1 MGFAAYCRN
10 RLKSADPKFR
20 NDQIYIF
27 FLLLVKEL
35 MELKNCKS
43 TYLRQARNTP
53 GLTVA
58 GMTNMR
64 YQSLERYSRSFSVF
78 KKMRGTSMYYEAAKK
93 NLMATLRQKGA
104 PTLFITLSS
113 AEYQW
118 DGLLKSVYE
127 TVHRKPATDEIIS
140 SMSASEKN
148 KLITD
153 NVVQSTVHFQKRI
166 EKIVKQL
173 MEPEFL
179 EQSDK
184 TNKTINPQTDNDDD
198 GAD

>member
-1 MGFAAYCRN
+1 
-10 RLKSADPKFR
+10 
-20 NDQIYIF
+20 
-27 FLLLVKEL
+27 

>member
-1 MGFAAYCRN
+1 MKKLRTSNKQQVKGDQYEGLTKGETEKILKMSNNQRKKTLEKMKNISLAPGEKGEFKNWKNDVYIEEQAFPHLFPYGSGGYLSSCLSSGKNMGFAVYCRN

-53 GLTVA
+53 GLSAA
-58 GMTNMR
+58 GMTKVR

-93 NLMATLRQKGA
+93 NLMATLR
-104 PTLFITLSS
+104 
-113 AEYQW
+113 
-118 DGLLKSVYE
+118 
-127 TVHRKPATDEIIS
+127 
-140 SMSASEKN
+140 
-148 KLITD
+148 
-153 NVVQSTVHFQKRI
+153 
-166 EKIVKQL
+166 
-173 MEPEFL
+173 
-179 EQSDK
+179 
-184 TNKTINPQTDNDDD
+184 
-198 GAD
+198 